1 MNNRRLGCKLYVLD
15 MKSVRTRC
23 NAAMRVFPGRTSS
36 HLSVLDLFSSD
47 RTDPMAFAAETG
59 YKRVDAAIAWTTSRA
74 QRDAEITTLNA
85 ANISD
90 VLPST
95 SFQPPKSVFVSCLL
109 VGPL

>member
-1 MNNRRLGCKLYVLD
+1 ML
-15 MKSVRTRC
+15 
-23 NAAMRVFPGRTSS
+23 VFPGRTNS

-47 RTDPMAFAAETG
+47 RMDPMAFAAETG

-74 QRDAEITTLNA
+74 QRDAEITTLK
-85 ANISD
+85 

-95 SFQPPKSVFVSCLL
+95 SFHPPKSVFISCLL